1 MVRFTMAVLAAA
13 MLSSGAPAAAQ
24 QGVCVEEVAGVCLK
38 FETVEPSAR
47 SQPRPAPSQ
56 AQTAEQALQLSRAER
71 RDVQRGLRA
80 EGFYRSSID
89 GLFGRGTRGAISAW
103 QRANGLSA
111 TGFLSADQ
119 ARRLRRL
126 GQSQSAGTSSTEPRV
141 AAPAATARD
150 LGELIGGLGCNS
162 EVHGETTRIVFRR
175 DGGAAAAAVD
185 VSLFVTWTFKNRR
198 FCIFNRGNEIN
209 CFPLEI
215 AITSANRDQVRERVS
230 ANCMPR

>member
-1 MVRFTMAVLAAA
+1 MLRILSVALAILALA
-13 MLSSGAPAAAQ
+13 LAGRADAQ
-24 QGVCVEEVAGVCLK
+24 DRVCVEEVAGVCLK
-38 FETVEPSAR
+38 FETVAPSTA
-47 SQPRPAPSQ
+47 SPRQPAPTQ
-56 AQTAEQALQLSRAER
+56 AQRSEQALQLSRAER
-71 RDVQRGLRA
+71 RDVQRGLSS

-103 QRANGLSA
+103 QRANGFSA
-111 TGFLSADQ
+111 TGFLNADQ
-119 ARRLRRL
+119 ARRLQRL
-126 GQSQSAGTSSTEPRV
+126 GQSQSASVSSEASTPP
-141 AAPAATARD
+141 APAATAAE

-198 FCIFNRGNEIN
+198 FCIFNRGNEIS
-209 CFPLEI
+209 CFPLEMS
-215 AITSANRDQVRERVS
+215 ITPANRDQIRETVS